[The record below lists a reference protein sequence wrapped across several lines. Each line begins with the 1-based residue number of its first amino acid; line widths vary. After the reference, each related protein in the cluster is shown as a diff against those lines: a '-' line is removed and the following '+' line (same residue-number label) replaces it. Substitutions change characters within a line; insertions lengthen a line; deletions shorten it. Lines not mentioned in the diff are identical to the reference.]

1 MGLLEMRIAVVT
13 VDPYLDTPVVVLE
26 ERDGGGRAVPIWI
39 GQAEAVAIVASV
51 QGIPMARPMTH
62 DLLRDALAATGATVT
77 SVDIV
82 DLREGTYYATVRLE
96 TANGAASLDARPSD
110 AIALALRTKSP
121 IRVTEEVVERA
132 ATVQIDRPA
141 PVAIAGDV
149 SPDLLASLRDEA
161 FPKWKM

>member
-1 MGLLEMRIAVVT
+1 MALLEMRIAVVT

-26 ERDGGGRAVPIWI
+26 ELDGGGRSVPIWI
-39 GQAEAVAIVASV
+39 GQAEAIAIVAAV

-62 DLLRDALAATGATVT
+62 DLLRDALAASGATVL

-82 DLREGTYYATVRLE
+82 DLREGTYYAAVRLRTPAGE
-96 TANGAASLDARPSD
+96 TSLDSRPSD
-110 AIALALRTKSP
+110 AIALALRTSAP
-121 IRVTEEVVERA
+121 IRVAEEVVERA

-141 PVAIAGDV
+141 PVAITGEV
-149 SPDLLASLRDEA
+149 SPDLLASLHDEA

>member
-1 MGLLEMRIAVVT
+1 MALIEMRIAVVT

-26 ERDGGGRAVPIWI
+26 EQGGTRNVPIWI
-39 GQAEAVAIVASV
+39 GQAEAIAIVAAV

-62 DLLRDALAATGATVT
+62 DLFKDALVAVGVTVL
-77 SVDIV
+77 SVDVV
-82 DLREGTYYATVRLE
+82 DLREGTYYAEIRLR
-96 TANGAASLDARPSD
+96 TANGETKLDSRPSD
-110 AIALALRTKSP
+110 AIALALRTQAP
-121 IRVTEEVVERA
+121 IRVAEEVVERA

-149 SPDLLASLRDEA
+149 SPDLLERLRDEA